1 MARKTQRDW
10 LDTAV
15 QLLAETGFKGLTI
28 DTLTRRLDVTKGSFY
43 HHFGSYQGFK
53 THFLQFYEEEG
64 TLSVIEKAEEAG
76 MPQEKLHR
84 LFEIVVTYSELSARP
99 EVALRAW
106 ALQDEEVRQ
115 MQQRVDERRT
125 GYVQALLNQIMGDEA
140 QALTAARLL
149 YATLVGAEQMQ
160 PPVTG
165 ADLQKLF
172 DEILRFYG
180 VI

>member
-1 MARKTQRDW
+1 M
-10 LDTAV
+10 
-15 QLLAETGFKGLTI
+15 
-28 DTLTRRLDVTKGSFY
+28 TKGSFY

-53 THFLQFYEEEG
+53 TRFLEYYEEEG
-64 TLSVIEKAEEAG
+64 TLAVIERAGEAG
-76 MPQEKLHR
+76 TPQAKLRR
-84 LFEIVVTYSELSARP
+84 LFEIVVTFSELSARP

-106 ALQDEEVRQ
+106 ALQDEEVRHLQ
-115 MQQRVDERRT
+115 ERVDERRI
-125 GYVQALLNQIMGDEA
+125 GYVKALLDQITGNEA

>member
-10 LDTAV
+10 LETAV
-15 QLLAETGFKGLTI
+15 NLLAETGFKGLTI
-28 DTLTRRLDVTKGSFY
+28 DALTQRLDVTKGSFY

-53 THFLQFYEEEG
+53 TRFLQFYEEEG
-64 TLSVIEKAEEAG
+64 TLAVIERAEEAAT
-76 MPQEKLHR
+76 PEAKLRR
-84 LFEIVVTYSELSARP
+84 LFEIVVTFSELSARP

-106 ALQDEEVRQ
+106 ALQDDEVRQ

-125 GYVQALLNQIMGDEA
+125 GYVQALLNQIMENEA
-140 QALTAARLL
+140 QALMAARLL

-160 PPVTG
+160 PSVTG
-165 ADLQKLF
+165 ANLQKLF

-180 VI
+180 IV